1 MQQIK
6 LKLLHLDYLLGAAII
21 MFQALGMNSLVSL
34 LFYGT
39 FFITLFLW
47 ASGCVQSVDRM
58 DLLVLLIVAVAF
70 IHVGLNAIS
79 AGAHLSFGYLKK
91 YIMFSCTILFF
102 AAARKLTIGSAEYK
116 WMKRIYVLTGV
127 LLIGM
132 YVWRPVQM
140 HLLNGIVTNYLTFGF
155 TNPNFTAMFLTCLT
169 IFLVV
174 IWVGAE
180 KKWMKIGY
188 FLLVAVMIYF
198 VIGTKARNAM
208 LAVASFLVLFFWTS
222 RRKKVFQFSNRL
234 LRFWAVMPIV
244 FACAY
249 LVMIETLEDMGAF
262 SFLVQEGKAL
272 SSRVRVWSEAL
283 KAFAQ
288 SPIFGAYCQ
297 VSNGSGMSQLHN
309 THVDVLSSYGISV
322 LVLLCIFL
330 YELMKKMR
338 DQCQSWFQCVALVG
352 FMCVLMLGLG
362 EAALFS
368 GGLAIYLHFGIFIL
382 LNNTNG
388 EI

>member
-6 LKLLHLDYLLGAAII
+6 LKLLHLDYLLGAAIV

-58 DLLVLLIVAVAF
+58 DLLALLIVVVAF
-70 IHVGLNAIS
+70 IHVGLNAIG

-102 AAARKLTIGSAEYK
+102 AAARKLIIGSAEYK
-116 WMKRIYVLTGV
+116 WMKRIYVLVGV
-127 LLIGM
+127 LLILM
-132 YVWRPVQM
+132 YVTRPVQM

-155 TNPNFTAMFLTCLT
+155 TNPNFTGMFLTCFA
-169 IFLVV
+169 IFLF
-174 IWVGAE
+174 IAGVGAE
-180 KKWMKIGY
+180 KKWIRLGY
-188 FLLVAVMIYF
+188 FLLAAVMIYF
-198 VIGTKARNAM
+198 VLGTKARNAM
-208 LAVASFLVLFFWTS
+208 LAVALFLVLFFWMI
-222 RRKKVFQFSNRL
+222 RRKKVIRVSNSVL
-234 LRFWAVMPIV
+234 CFWAVMPIV
-244 FACAY
+244 FACSY
-249 LVMIETLEDMGAF
+249 LVMIETLENVGAF
-262 SFLVQEGKAL
+262 SFLIQEGKAL

-297 VSNGSGMSQLHN
+297 ISSGSGMSQLHN

-322 LVLLCIFL
+322 LILVCIFL

-338 DQCQSWFQCVALVG
+338 DRCRSWFQCVALMG
-352 FMCVLMLGLG
+352 FMCALMLGLG

-382 LNNTNG
+382 LNHTNG
-388 EI
+388 EV